1 MDGSIG
7 ERERERG
14 ERREER
20 GQRPT
25 RDARSAV
32 QEIAFRDFV
41 QIAAHVLSFA
51 YGTARSRKK
60 NHPSLSLSFSTITRY
75 LLFSSFEG
83 RASVSILLVVYRE
96 KTEC

>member
-60 NHPSLSLSFSTITRY
+60 NHPSLSLSRFPPSLDIY
-75 LLFSSFEG
+75 FFPPSKEG
-83 RASVSILLVVYRE
+83 RASLYS
-96 KTEC
+96 